1 MTLLQAALEYAA
13 MGWSVF
19 PVREG
24 GKLPATEHGHLDAT
38 REARVIQ
45 HWWQEN
51 PLFNIGIATGEV
63 SGITVID
70 VDGPKGIESSK
81 TIVVPETRVIKTP
94 HGYHLYYQYNP
105 AFHTGAGF
113 LPGLDV
119 RNGTK
124 GASNGGYVVAPP
136 SIVDGHEYTVL
147 RDRDMEALE
156 LVPEVFMKE
165 HRNGATPDVQPT
177 WVGTL
182 LRTGS
187 TQGAR
192 NNDATR
198 LAGYLH
204 GKGHAEDIIISLM
217 TPFAEKSQPPF
228 SERDLAKVV
237 KSVGRYPADTDSHNE
252 VTSHTD
258 VTGNVTQS
266 LSAKILEWVG
276 ETSGWFELRDLDKEM
291 AITADADKH
300 NRTVILARMI
310 KADHIERHPS
320 INGRFRHVESYSE
333 EIDFKSTT
341 RGLVLDLHWPM
352 QIEDYV
358 HLYPGNL
365 AVLAG
370 NSNAGKTA
378 FCLSFIHL
386 NHEGKMPVY
395 YLCSEMEGE
404 ELGDRLAEF
413 GIDIEWRF
421 KAKDRKID
429 FDQAIVPDAI
439 NVIDYIDLDTDWF
452 LIKRH
457 LEKIRLKLGRGF
469 ALVAMQKKGN
479 LELGYGQDRSLA
491 TPKLYLSMSAGKLT
505 IVKGKVPAKR
515 GVSANGLQRTFIIQD
530 GAYFM
535 PAQDDYGW
543 EYPK

>member
-24 GKLPATEHGHLDAT
+24 GKLPATEHGFLDAT
-38 REARVIQ
+38 REARTIQ
-45 HWWQEN
+45 HWWGEN
-51 PLFNIGIATGEV
+51 PMYNIGIATGEV

-136 SIVDGHEYTVL
+136 SIVDGQEYTVL
-147 RDRDMEALE
+147 RDRDMVALE

-204 GKGHAEDIIISLM
+204 HKGHAEDIIISLM

-228 SERDLAKVV
+228 SERDLEKVV
-237 KSVGRYPADTDSHNE
+237 KSVGKYTAGTEGN
-252 VTSHTD
+252 TK
-258 VTGNVTQS
+258 VTGNAEVTGKVTPLAEQVD
-266 LSAKILEWVG
+266 EWLKD
-276 ETSGWFELRDLDKEM
+276 SHGWFMAPDIHKDLGLI
-291 AITADADKH
+291 ATADKNAVKMKLS
-300 NRTVILARMI
+300 RLA
-310 KADHIERHPS
+310 KAGHVERHPTR
-320 INGRFRHVESYSE
+320 NGHYRHVKIYVEGLK
-333 EIDFKSTT
+333 FKSTV
-341 RGLVLDLHWPM
+341 RGMVLDLSWPM

-358 HLYPGNL
+358 HLYPGNV

-378 FCLSFIHL
+378 FCLSFIEL
-386 NHEGKMPVY
+386 NHEKDMPIY
-395 YLCSEMEGE
+395 YFCSEMEE
-404 ELGDRLAEF
+404 AELGDRLSEF
-413 GIDIEWRF
+413 GIPLDAWNFEAF
-421 KAKDRKID
+421 DRQVD
-429 FDQAIVPDAI
+429 FDQVVVPDAI
-439 NVIDYIDLDTDWF
+439 NIIDYLDLDGDWYM
-452 LIKRH
+452 IKAH
-457 LEKIRLKLGRGF
+457 FEKIRRNLGKGF